1 MALNLS
7 NNSAFNHH
15 IRYAA
20 STSSWS
26 MSRTDGQNG
35 QQNFLFTQVI
45 ADLENIKTG
54 WCHIA
59 EGEFE
64 WNPDISLAQPS
75 VKPNDGKEWKRGF
88 NLKIFSKTLFG
99 DEPLREFCTSATG
112 AVKSIEALYAQ
123 YESERGSNPG
133 KVPVVEYRGSVPLK
147 VGKGN
152 TTVPTLVIT
161 KWVDR
166 PSELDGT
173 TQAGVDVQVAQSR
186 PATVATV
193 SEF

>member
-1 MALNLS
+1 MSLNLS
-7 NNSAFNHH
+7 NATGTFTHH

-35 QQNFLFTQVI
+35 QLNFTFTAAI
-45 ADLENIKTG
+45 ADLPNILTG

-59 EGEFE
+59 EGAFDWKADES
-64 WNPDISLAQPS
+64 IT
-75 VKPNDGKEWKRGF
+75 KPAPKPVDGREWKRGF
-88 NLKIFSKTLFG
+88 KLCFFSKTLFG
-99 DEPLREFCTSATG
+99 EEPIRELCTSGTG
-112 AVKSIEALYAQ
+112 VVKSIEALYAQ
-123 YESERGSNPG
+123 YEAERGANDG
-133 KVPVVEYRGSVPLK
+133 KVPVVEYKGSVPLK

-166 PSELDGT
+166 PSELDAT
-173 TQAGVDVQVAQSR
+173 PVQASAPVEGAKAA
-186 PATVATV
+186 PAASA

>member
-1 MALNLS
+1 MSLNLS
-7 NNSAFNHH
+7 NATGTFTHH

-35 QQNFLFTQVI
+35 QLNFTFTAAI
-45 ADLENIKTG
+45 ADLANIQTG

-59 EGEFE
+59 EGAFD
-64 WNPDISLAQPS
+64 WKADASITHPAP
-75 VKPNDGKEWKRGF
+75 KPVDGREWKRGF
-88 NLKIFSKTLFG
+88 KLAFFSKTLFG
-99 DEPLREFCTSATG
+99 EEPIRELCTSGTG
-112 AVKSIEALYAQ
+112 VVKSIEALYAQ
-123 YESERGSNPG
+123 YEAERGANDG
-133 KVPVVEYRGSVPLK
+133 KVPVVEYKGSVPLK

-161 KWVDR
+161 KWVER
-166 PSELDGT
+166 PIELDAT
-173 TQAGVDVQVAQSR
+173 PAPAVNATPAPQAA
-186 PATVATV
+186 PAVSA